1 MVLSPKSSKM
11 GKDPN
16 HPLITGLSHVKTSP
30 KWSFNG
36 RQNHLSPLNG
46 PGPGS
51 YSTPASDTTSK
62 SKRAPGFAFGSASRE
77 IIDKQRV
84 PGPGSYAHRPHMGS
98 DGKAVSCTPRRV
110 KGLTPSESPGPG
122 AHNLPGLC
130 GAGPK
135 VTLTPRR
142 GDLLKAAAP
151 GPGAY
156 NHEDYALVQAPEKWS
171 FGTSTR
177 PGIESSGKTPG
188 PGTYNHREH
197 VGSHGQ
203 QYSMQSRREGVKLQK
218 SPGPGEHGGC
228 FTQFG
233 Y

>member
-1 MVLSPKSSKM
+1 MALTHKSALD
-11 GKDPN
+11 KDPG

-30 KWSFNG
+30 KWSFSG
-36 RQNHLSPLNG
+36 RQNQLSALQA

-51 YSTPASDTTSK
+51 YTTAAPDSTSK

-84 PGPGSYAHRPHMGS
+84 PGPGSYSHRHYMGS
-98 DGKAVSCTPRRV
+98 EGNCFSCTPRRV
-110 KGLTPSESPGPG
+110 KGAAAIDQPGPG
-122 AHNLPGLC
+122 AHNLKGLV
-130 GAGPK
+130 GTTGPK
-135 VTLTPRR
+135 FTATPRR
-142 GDLLKAAAP
+142 GDPSKAAAP

-156 NHEDYALVQAPEKWS
+156 NQGDDALFQAAQKSS

-177 PGIESSGKTPG
+177 PTIGESSKTPG
-188 PGTYNHREH
+188 PGTYNHKEH
-197 VGSHGQ
+197 VGFHGQ
-203 QYSMQSRREGVKLQK
+203 QYSMQSRREGVKLQTT
-218 SPGPGEHGGC
+218 PGPGAHGGH

>member
-1 MVLSPKSSKM
+1 M
-11 GKDPN
+11 GIDKDPG

-30 KWSFNG
+30 KWSFSG
-36 RQNHLSPLNG
+36 RQKGFADKNG

-51 YSTPASDTTSK
+51 YTTAAPDSTSK

-84 PGPGSYAHRPHMGS
+84 PGPGSYGHRAYMGS
-98 DGKAVSCTPRRV
+98 EGTYFSCTPRRG
-110 KGLTPSESPGPG
+110 KGVGPAEQPGPG

-130 GAGPK
+130 GTSGPK
-135 VTLTPRR
+135 FTATPRR
-142 GDLLKAAAP
+142 GELSKPTVP

-156 NHEDYALVQAPEKWS
+156 NHEDNVLCQGQEKWS

-177 PGIESSGKTPG
+177 PTIDSSNKTPG
-188 PGTYNHREH
+188 PGTYNHKEH

-203 QYSMQSRREGVKLQK
+203 QYSMSARREGTKLQTT
-218 SPGPGEHGGC
+218 PGPGAHGGH